1 MRNRH
6 GQMDQDLYVREIEQG
21 LKKAELII
29 IRLLTSMEDLVDYDD
44 KRFDDY
50 RFPVAR
56 AERWLKEY
64 E

>member
-6 GQMDQDLYVREIEQG
+6 GQMDQDLYVGEMNQG
-21 LKKAELII
+21 LKKAEVVITMLINC
-29 IRLLTSMEDLVDYDD
+29 LEDLVDYDD

-50 RFPVAR
+50 RLPLNR
-56 AERWLKEY
+56 AKRWLKEY